1 MCKFI
6 KSIFL
11 KVTQEPIFQHWNDN
25 FTWLYLMYESDSTD
39 VQREEEAY
47 SFLSLVADCG
57 GVLGLFIGFNF
68 LMVWEWIVWAG
79 SKLSLRF

>member
-1 MCKFI
+1 MSESPTEYSGQKM
-6 KSIFL
+6 KSNETKYLTPYFTTNCV
-11 KVTQEPIFQHWNDN
+11 KV
-25 FTWLYLMYESDSTD
+25 M
-39 VQREEEAY
+39 REEEEYPFA
-47 SFLSLVADCG
+47 SLIADVG